1 MAEVLRLGFAGL
13 GEAATRVL
21 PEIALLPQIK
31 IAGAAD
37 MRQSALDAF
46 ENEFHGR
53 AFKSVEGLC
62 ESAEVDAIYVATPH
76 EFHAPHTILAAKNK
90 KHVIVEKPMA
100 LSIADCEEMNN
111 TAEKYGVKLLCGHTH
126 SFDPAIRKMRE
137 IIVSGQ
143 LGEVC
148 MINSWN
154 YNDFMVR
161 PYTNRDLDSS
171 HGVVLNQGPH
181 QVDIVRLLAGGKVRS
196 VRARTGKWDK
206 LRAEGAYVCF
216 LEFENGTPATLV
228 YNGYGFFD
236 TSELFWWI
244 GEGGYQRHPNTNAH
258 ARQNYKAVQGPDF
271 EKNLEKFKETLR
283 YGARNE
289 DGSPPSHGWPG
300 LDDEAQP
307 RNHQKFFGL
316 TLVTCEKG
324 DIRQSPDGIYIHGDE
339 KTEMPIGEA
348 IVGRQAEMLELY
360 EAVIHGR
367 PVFHDGR
374 WGEATLEVCLAILQ
388 SASERREIQMSHQVA
403 AWE

>member
-1 MAEVLRLGFAGL
+1 MLRLPMSF
-13 GEAATRVL
+13 TR
-21 PEIALLPQIK
+21 
-31 IAGAAD
+31 
-37 MRQSALDAF
+37 
-46 ENEFHGR
+46 
-53 AFKSVEGLC
+53 
-62 ESAEVDAIYVATPH
+62 
-76 EFHAPHTILAAKNK
+76 PHTILAAKNK

-111 TAEKYGVKLLCGHTH
+111 TAEKYGVKLLCSHTH

-154 YNDFMVR
+154 YNDFMVAAVYKPR
-161 PYTNRDLDSS
+161 SRLSD
-171 HGVVLNQGPH
+171 GVVLNQGPH

-283 YGARNE
+283 HGGRNE

-324 DIRQSPDGIYIHGDE
+324 DIRQSPDGIYHSAMKRPKCPLARPLSAVRPKCWNYMKPSSTG
-339 KTEMPIGEA
+339 
-348 IVGRQAEMLELY
+348 GRCFM
-360 EAVIHGR
+360 
-367 PVFHDGR
+367 
-374 WGEATLEVCLAILQ
+374 T
-388 SASERREIQMSHQVA
+388 A
-403 AWE
+403 AGAKRH